1 MKPLNPKSE
10 VRNPKSERNPKPESR
25 IKGVARDFARTF
37 SDWRKTQ
44 FGFRISAYFRSS
56 GLRISDFR
64 FNQVVWQQGAFAVAI
79 ASVVFLALMGG
90 LLLFSQAQGKVAG
103 LVQSTELVRLQD
115 QLRQRPQDEALKQH
129 IRQLDLR
136 IRQHS
141 FTDLRISHNGARAMI
156 LVTALFLASAHLAR
170 SLQRKLPAPLAWG
183 PRRPAEEN
191 RTRLKTQYAVAAMF
205 GVVAAAAVGTS
216 LSSVRLPPPPLP
228 AQALAIGFPTAAEM
242 RQNWPAFRGFD
253 GSGCREASAIPAT
266 WNVQTGQGIRWKSEV
281 PLPGMS
287 SPIRWTNA
295 LFLTGANAQSN
306 VVYRFDTDSGKLVW
320 ATALRLPGSTAP
332 EPKVTEDTG
341 LAAPTPV
348 TDGQRIY
355 AIFAN
360 AEVAALDFS
369 GKQIW
374 CRNLGPLDNPYG
386 HASSLAIYQDRLLVQ
401 LDQSE
406 ATSKLLALSTSTGQK
421 LWQTPRPIAC
431 SWASPIVIEV
441 AGKPQLATC
450 GQPWVIAYN
459 PVDGAE
465 LWRVNGLDSSELAP
479 SPVCAGGKV
488 IACNPGGVAMAVR
501 PDGAGDVTTNNV
513 AWKTDSGVPSVASP
527 ASDGKR
533 LYLLTGEGMLTCLDP
548 ETGRVKWSHDFAD
561 EFYSSP
567 VIGGGRVL
575 IVTRKGVAHVVE
587 NADQFR
593 DLGQSELG
601 EDCNATPVPD
611 GQCLYLRG
619 GKHLFCLAENTP

>member
-1 MKPLNPKSE
+1 MKPL
-10 VRNPKSERNPKPESR
+10 
-25 IKGVARDFARTF
+25 
-37 SDWRKTQ
+37 TQ
-44 FGFRISAYFRSS
+44 AI
-56 GLRISDFR
+56 
-64 FNQVVWQQGAFAVAI
+64 WKQGSLAVAI
-79 ASVVFLALMGG
+79 ASGVFLILMGG
-90 LLLFSQAQGKVAG
+90 LLLFNQAQGKVG
-103 LVQSTELVRLQD
+103 RLVKSTELVRLHD
-115 QLRQRPQDEALKQH
+115 ELRQRPQDEALKQR
-129 IRQLDLR
+129 IRKLDLQL
-136 IRQHS
+136 RQNS
-141 FTDLRISHNGARAMI
+141 FTELRISHNGTRAMI

-170 SLQRKLPAPLAWG
+170 KQRRKLPDPLAWG

-191 RTRLKTQYAVAAMF
+191 RSRLVTQYAVAALF
-205 GVVAAAAVGTS
+205 GAAAVAAVGTS
-216 LSSVRLPPPPLP
+216 LQAVRLPPPPVAAP
-228 AQALAIGFPTAAEM
+228 VAAIRFPTAAEL
-242 RQNWPAFRGFD
+242 RENWPAFRGFD
-253 GSGCREASAIPAT
+253 GSGYREVSAVPAT
-266 WNVQTGQGIRWKSEV
+266 WNLKTGQGVRWKTEV

-306 VVYRFDTDSGKLVW
+306 VVYRFDADSGKLVW
-320 ATALRLPGSTAP
+320 ATTLRPPGSKMP
-332 EPKVTEDTG
+332 GPKVMEDTG

-355 AIFAN
+355 VIFAN

-374 CRNLGPLDNPYG
+374 CRNLGPLDNLYG

-406 ATSKLLALSTSTGQK
+406 AASKLIALNAGTGQE
-421 LWQTPRPIAC
+421 LWQTPRPIVC
-431 SWASPIVIEV
+431 SWASPIVVEA
-441 AGKPQLATC
+441 AGKPQLVTC
-450 GQPWVIAYN
+450 GQPWVIGYN
-459 PVDGAE
+459 PLDGAE

-488 IACNPGGVAMAVR
+488 IASNPGGAVLAIR
-501 PDGAGDVTTNNV
+501 PDGQGDVTAANV
-513 AWKTDSGVPSVASP
+513 AWKTVSGVPSVSSP

-533 LYLLTGEGMLTCLDP
+533 LYLLTGEGQFTCLDP
-548 ETGRVKWSHDFAD
+548 ATGQVKWSHDFAD

-593 DLGQSELG
+593 ELGKSELG

-611 GQCLYLRG
+611 RQCLYLRG
-619 GKHLFCLAENTP
+619 GKHLFCLTESAPVAVNRPKD